1 MCIFIAS
8 MHVCMYTHKHVNMRQ
23 QYSITF
29 DIWMDYVVFFFS
41 QLYPPRI
48 FIIIQHHVMSWWMS
62 KFLILMFDMDLF
74 RFKMLLLHPSL
85 DDDSP

>member
-29 DIWMDYVVFFFS
+29 DIWMDYVVFFFQS
-41 QLYPPRI
+41 AISTQN
-48 FIIIQHHVMSWWMS
+48 FHHHTASRHV
-62 KFLILMFDMDLF
+62 LVDVQILDL
-74 RFKMLLLHPSL
+74 
-85 DDDSP
+85 DV